1 MPQEFPQ
8 IIGSDRYRLSS
19 SFRHAL
25 KVTECMCPA
34 PHFAYMWQISR
45 DGTSHFAYTQQIPR
59 GGNSHFAYIWQV
71 ITGKSHF
78 GGTFSTV
85 KGYISADYLPQI
97 SEMTF
102 SRRPNPPLIR
112 QMTLFTASRSAA
124 HWNVSSQNTPRR
136 SAAHRRNP

>member
-1 MPQEFPQ
+1 
-8 IIGSDRYRLSS
+8 
-19 SFRHAL
+19 
-25 KVTECMCPA
+25 MCPA

-45 DGTSHFAYTQQIPR
+45 DGNSHFAYTRQIPR
-59 GGNSHFAYIWQV
+59 DGNSHFAYTRQIPRDGNSHFAYTRQIPRDGNSHFAYIWQV